1 MTFSPK
7 FSISPKLTNLLTEIA
22 VCREKILSLK
32 VLPQREIGL
41 IKSARLRMI
50 HSSTAIEGNLLDL
63 KDVEAVLAGKKP
75 ATAQCDDITEV
86 QNYEKVLKFIDT
98 LDNRKKIDWEKTVLK
113 IHRLTTDKLL
123 PKKDS
128 GHYRRSPVYIIQRPL
143 NKIIYTAPDC
153 KKVSGLMNDLYVWL
167 EGEATKNLSPVITA
181 AIIHHQFVTI
191 HPFIDGNGRTARAWA
206 TLVLYHK
213 GFDIKKLFALE
224 DYYNL
229 DRGNYYEAIRR
240 VRQEKDLTA
249 WLEYFSQGF
258 LKELQQVFEKM
269 ELFSLETKTKQGP
282 VYLSQR
288 QREILE
294 FAAINSKIFR
304 SDVVDIASVSPK
316 TAYRELEFLNQKG
329 LIKRKGRGSASHYV
343 LRRNYNLWLIIL
355 FSVTRL
361 LTDKM
366 T

>member
-1 MTFSPK
+1 
-7 FSISPKLTNLLTEIA
+7 
-22 VCREKILSLK
+22 
-32 VLPQREIGL
+32 
-41 IKSARLRMI
+41 MI

-63 KDVEAVLAGKKP
+63 KDVEAVLAGKAVTNVKR
-75 ATAQCDDITEV
+75 DDITEV

-128 GHYRRSPVYIIQRPL
+128 GHYRTGPVYIIQRPL
-143 NKIIYTAPDC
+143 NKIIYTAPDY
-153 KKVSGLMNDLYVWL
+153 KKVPLLMNDLYFWL
-167 EGEATKNLSPVITA
+167 ESEVVKQLSPVITA
-181 AIIHHQFVTI
+181 AITHHQFVTI

-206 TLVLYHK
+206 TLVLYHR

-229 DRGNYYEAIRR
+229 DRENYYEAIRQ

-258 LKELQQVFEKM
+258 LKELEQVLEKM
-269 ELFSLETKTKQGP
+269 ELFSLETKTKQEP
-282 VYLSQR
+282 IYLSKR

-294 FAAINSKIFR
+294 FVAINSKIFR

-316 TAYRELEFLNQKG
+316 TAYRELEFLNKKG
-329 LIKRKGRGSASHYV
+329 LIKRKGKGSTSHYV
-343 LRRNYNLWLIIL
+343 ML
-355 FSVTRL
+355 VH
-361 LTDKM
+361 
-366 T
+366 